1 MGQSAIYKRIATLA
15 WPLFIGQIAV
25 IANGIIDTVMVSRF
39 SADDLAGLALATS
52 IYVSIFIGLSGVLQA
67 LLPIVGQLFGAGQHD
82 KIGAE
87 VKQAMWLAFFLSV
100 IGGIAMWFAP
110 HALVLA
116 GTPPELIEKASD
128 YLHIEMLAL
137 PATLGFR
144 LYSALNTAISQ
155 PKMVMIIQLIG
166 LGLKIPLNAVFIFG
180 FVGMPAL
187 GANGCAIATVIITWL
202 MLLICWI
209 GVCTA
214 PYYKNFNLFH
224 VGFVSPQWASQKRLL
239 TLGIPMGM
247 SYFIEVTG
255 FTLIT
260 VFIAKLG
267 ATVVAAHQ
275 ITANIGA
282 TLYMLPLAIASAT
295 STLVAQNIG
304 AQQWHTAKL
313 ISHSGIR
320 FALICSVITG
330 AAVYFLRHL
339 IIQGYTPDPAILV
352 VASTLFLFVAF
363 YQFFDAIQ
371 VTTAFVLRAYQIAF
385 FPTLIYAIGL
395 WGIGLGGG
403 YLIGYD
409 PFDIMPALF
418 YGAPGFW
425 LANSLSLAFIALI
438 LTWYLKRIQRSYP
451 QDNQVKPL

>member
-1 MGQSAIYKRIATLA
+1 MPQGSIYKRIIALA

-39 SADDLAGLALATS
+39 SANDLAALALATS
-52 IYVSIFIGLSGVLQA
+52 IYISIFIGLSGVLQA
-67 LLPIVGQLFGAGQHD
+67 LLPIVGQLFGANQHD

-87 VKQAMWLAFFLSV
+87 VKQAMWLAVFLSI

-110 HALVLA
+110 HALSLT
-116 GTPPELIEKASD
+116 GTSPALIAQAAD

-155 PKMVMIIQLIG
+155 PKMVMTIQLIG
-166 LGLKIPLNAVFIFG
+166 LVLKIPMNAVFIFG
-180 FVGMPAL
+180 YVGMPAL

-202 MLLICWI
+202 MLLISWI

-214 PYYKNFNLFH
+214 PHYKNFKLFH
-224 VGFVSPQWASQKRLL
+224 EGFVLPQWAAQKRLL
-239 TLGIPMGM
+239 RLGIPMGM

-275 ITANIGA
+275 ITANMGA

-304 AQQWHTAKL
+304 AKQWHTAKKV
-313 ISHSGIR
+313 SQSGIR
-320 FALICSVITG
+320 FALICSVATG
-330 AAVYFLRHL
+330 CLVYLLRSL
-339 IIQGYTPDPAILV
+339 IIRGYTPDPDILTI
-352 VASTLFLFVAF
+352 ASSLFIFVAF

-371 VTTAFVLRAYQIAF
+371 VTTAFVLRAYQIAL
-385 FPTLIYAIGL
+385 FPTIIYAIGL

-409 PFDIMPALF
+409 TFHIMPSFL
-418 YGAPGFW
+418 YGATGFW
-425 LANSLSLAFIALI
+425 CANSLSLAFIAII
-438 LTWYLKRIQRSYP
+438 LTWYLKRIQRGHP
-451 QDNQVKPL
+451 QDNEALPL